1 VEETAEGAMNGASAA
16 ETARDAAGITFFTMV
31 SAALLTGADI
41 VANFVF
47 EFEFTVRL
55 CTLNLI
61 GCRRRM

>member
-1 VEETAEGAMNGASAA
+1 
-16 ETARDAAGITFFTMV
+16 MV

-61 GCRRRM
+61 GCRCRM